1 LLQNQTN
8 TEQLRNYLGI
18 KEVVTFDLTP
28 PDELP
33 TFIVDAAKALEEAKK
48 NRSKSVELTRR
59 LMEAEMRLA
68 RAKSQSGLNASVTG
82 LIGLS
87 QTAESLDGVYKNP
100 LDREEVAVR
109 LNIPIAD
116 WGKAKAR
123 RAIAKANQEF
133 ITMDVEQERINF
145 EREVLL
151 HVQQFDMVKNQVQL
165 AFRAF
170 EIAEK
175 REDITR
181 KRYLIGKIEVI
192 DLNLAIREK
201 NEALAAYMRSLR
213 AYWTSYY
220 QLRSLTLY
228 DFENGK
234 TLVKPVG
241 DF

>member
-1 LLQNQTN
+1 
-8 TEQLRNYLGI
+8 LRNYLGI
-18 KEVVTFDLTP
+18 REVVEFKLTP
-28 PDELP
+28 PDDLP
-33 TFIVDAAKALEEAKK
+33 NFTVDATKALEEAKK

-68 RAKSQSGLNASVTG
+68 QAKGDAGINASVTG

-87 QTAESLDGVYKNP
+87 QTGNTLSKAYRSP
-100 LDREEVAVR
+100 LDREEVAIQ

-116 WGKAKAR
+116 WGKAKAQME
-123 RAIAKANQEF
+123 IAKAEREF
-133 ITMDVEQERINF
+133 NIMDVEQERINF

-151 HVQQFDMVKNQVQL
+151 NVQQFDMIKNQVNL

-170 EIAEK
+170 EISEK
-175 REDITR
+175 REEITR

-234 TLVKPVG
+234 TLVKSV